1 MRTAKVDLWAFALI
15 TRENVRTL
23 KRLAQRLFPAV
34 RLYNDSDEI
43 QSTVTELSPSTLSC
57 NALVL
62 RRFRLRFAVPDRI

>member
-1 MRTAKVDLWAFALI
+1 MKLTLVILRMAEDLLLICLAQPKFSLWVFAGL

-43 QSTVTELSPSTLSC
+43 QSTVTEVSASTL
-57 NALVL
+57 A
-62 RRFRLRFAVPDRI
+62 

>member
-34 RLYNDSDEI
+34 RLYNNSDEI
-43 QSTVTELSPSTLSC
+43 QSTVTELSASTL
-57 NALVL
+57 A
-62 RRFRLRFAVPDRI
+62 